1 MTFVVVVRLFVWSPA
16 MPSQT
21 LEQRI
26 TSSVARGHLVFNR
39 DPEEVRLS
47 CAYCTQNL
55 LIDYFQLGITAMNR
69 ELASF
74 VARHKQCKLEQGMR
88 RLVGCIMHSDDE
100 KCEVC
105 R

>member
-1 MTFVVVVRLFVWSPA
+1 
-16 MPSQT
+16 MPQT

-26 TSSVARGHLVFNR
+26 KSSVSHGHLVFNR

-47 CAYCTQNL
+47 CAYCKESL
-55 LIDYFQLGITAMNR
+55 LIDYLQLGMTAMNR

-74 VARHKQCKLEQGMR
+74 VARHKQCKNEVGLS
-88 RLVGCIMHSDDE
+88 RLFGCLMHSDNE

-105 R
+105 RHD

>member
-1 MTFVVVVRLFVWSPA
+1 

-21 LEQRI
+21 LSQRI
-26 TSSVARGHLVFNR
+26 TTGVERGHLVFNR

-74 VARHKQCKLEQGMR
+74 VAKHKQCKLETGMR
-88 RLVGCIMHSDDE
+88 RLVSCLSHSNNE